1 MISVEDIK
9 NILGELRGLDLESM
23 QLAQEELDRK
33 MKPQGSL
40 GVLEKIVVKMAG
52 IYGYPIKQVDK
63 KCHIVA
69 SADNGVLE
77 EGISSCPVE
86 YTRIVSEAM
95 LNKIACIGLFSKR
108 LGVEFNL
115 VDIGIKEPIPRDYP
129 NLYNKN
135 IKKGTNNFYKEP
147 AMSREECLKAIQVGM
162 DMIKEKSQGVTVFSN
177 GEMGIANTTTSSAI
191 LYSFTRGNID
201 EIVGRGG
208 GLSDSGLIKKKRV
221 IKESCERYNTFE
233 MEPVDVLVHVG
244 GLDIACMVGMYLGA
258 VKYRK
263 LMLVDG
269 FISAVAL
276 LTAYKIEPKVKDFIL
291 LTHMS
296 EEPGMKV
303 VLNELGEKAF
313 LNMEMRL
320 GEGTGAVLTYPM
332 IDCALDMINGM
343 KTPSEV
349 YDLFK

>member
-9 NILGELRGLDLESM
+9 NILGELRGLDIESM

-40 GVLEKIVVKMAG
+40 GVLEKIAVKMAG

-115 VDIGIKEPIPRDYP
+115 VDIGIKESIPRDYP

-233 MEPVDVLVHVG
+233 MEPVDILAHVG

>member
-1 MISVEDIK
+1 MKEIK
-9 NILGELRGLDLESM
+9 DILGEIEGLNVESVK
-23 QLAQEELDRK
+23 LAQEELDRK

-40 GVLEKIVVKMAG
+40 GVIEKIAIKMAG
-52 IYGYPIKQVDK
+52 IYGYPVKNIDK

-69 SADNGVLE
+69 SADNGVIE
-77 EGISSCPVE
+77 EGISSCPLE

-95 LNKIACIGLFSKR
+95 LNRIACIGLFTKR

-115 VDIGIKEPIPRDYP
+115 IDVGIKEPIPRNYP

-135 IKKGTNNFYKEP
+135 VKKGTNNFYKEP
-147 AMSREECLKAIQVGM
+147 AMSREECLKAIKVGI
-162 DMIKEKSQGVTVFSN
+162 DMIEEKSQGVTVFSN
-177 GEMGIANTTTSSAI
+177 GEMGIGNTSTSSAI
-191 LYSFTRGNID
+191 LYSFTKGDLD

-208 GLSDSGLIKKKRV
+208 GLSDAGLAKKKKI
-221 IKESCERYNTFE
+221 IKESCERYNTFD
-233 MEPVDVLVHVG
+233 MDPIDVIAHVG

-258 VKYRK
+258 AKYRK

-269 FISAVAL
+269 FISTVAAL
-276 LTAYKIEPKVKDFIL
+276 AACKIEPKVKDFIL

-303 VLNELGEKAF
+303 LVKELGEKAF

-332 IDCALDMINGM
+332 IDCAIDMINGM
-343 KTPSEV
+343 KTPAAV
-349 YDLFK
+349 YELFK

>member
-1 MISVEDIK
+1 MKEIK
-9 NILGELRGLDLESM
+9 DILGEVKGLNLESVR
-23 QLAQEELDRK
+23 LAQEELDRK

-40 GVLEKIVVKMAG
+40 GVIEKIAVKMAG
-52 IYGYPIKQVDK
+52 IYGYPVKQVDK

-77 EGISSCPVE
+77 EGISSCPLE

-95 LNKIACIGLFSKR
+95 LNQIACIGLFTKR

-115 VDIGIKEPIPRDYP
+115 VDIGIKEAIPRDYP
-129 NLYNKN
+129 NLYDRN
-135 IKKGTNNFYKEP
+135 IRKGTNNFYKEP
-147 AMSREECLKAIQVGM
+147 AMSREECLRAIQVGM
-162 DMIKEKSQGVTVFSN
+162 DMIKEKSEGVTVFSN

-191 LYSFTRGNID
+191 LYSFTRGDID

-208 GLSDSGLIKKKRV
+208 GLSDSGLLKKKRV

-233 MEPVDVLVHVG
+233 MEPVDVLAHVG

-269 FISAVAL
+269 FISVVAL
-276 LTAYKIEPKVKDFIL
+276 LTAYKIEPKVKDFVL

-303 VLNELGEKAF
+303 ALDELGEKAF

-343 KTPSEV
+343 KTPTEV
-349 YDLFK
+349 YELFK

>member
-1 MISVEDIK
+1 MVRDIK
-9 NILGELRGLDLESM
+9 SILGEIRGLDLESM
-23 QLAQEELDRK
+23 KLAQEELNRK

-40 GVLEKIVVKMAG
+40 GVLEKIAKKMAG
-52 IYGYPIKQVDK
+52 IYGFPVKQVDK

-69 SADNGVLE
+69 SADNGILE
-77 EGISSCPVE
+77 EGVSSCPLE

-95 LNKIACIGLFSKR
+95 LNKIACIGLFSKK

-115 VDIGIKEPIPRDYP
+115 IDIGIKEAIPREYP
-129 NLYNKN
+129 NLYYKN

-147 AMSREECLKAIQVGM
+147 AMSREECLKAIQVGI
-162 DMIKEKSQGVTVFSN
+162 DMIAEKTEGVTVFSN
-177 GEMGIANTTTSSAI
+177 GEMGIANTSTSSAV
-191 LYSFTRGNID
+191 LYSFTKGDID

-208 GLSDSGLIKKKRV
+208 GLSDSGLAKKKKV
-221 IKESCERYNTFE
+221 IKEACEKYNTFD
-233 MEPVDVLVHVG
+233 MDPIDVLAHVG

-258 VKYRK
+258 AKYRK

-269 FISAVAL
+269 FISVVAA

-296 EEPGMKV
+296 EEPGMKIA
-303 VLNELGEKAF
+303 LEELGEKAF

-320 GEGTGAVLTYPM
+320 GEGTGAVLAYPI
-332 IDCALDMINGM
+332 IDCALEMINGM
-343 KTPSEV
+343 KTPVEV
-349 YDLFK
+349 YKLFK

>member
-1 MISVEDIK
+1 MKVETVK
-9 NILGELRGLDLESM
+9 NILGDVKGLDMESVR
-23 QLAQEELDRK
+23 LAQEELDRK

-40 GVLEKIVVKMAG
+40 GVIEKIAIKMAG
-52 IYGYPIKQVDK
+52 IYGYPVKSVDK

-69 SADNGVLE
+69 SADNGVIE
-77 EGISSCPVE
+77 EGISSCPLE

-95 LNKIACIGLFSKR
+95 LNKIACIGLFTKR

-115 VDIGIKEPIPRDYP
+115 VDVGIKESIPRDYP

-135 IKKGTNNFYKEP
+135 VRKGTNNFYKEP
-147 AMSREECLKAIQVGM
+147 AMSREECLKAIEIGM
-162 DMIKEKSQGVTVFSN
+162 NMIEEKSQGITVFSN
-177 GEMGIANTTTSSAI
+177 GEMGIGNTSTSSAV
-191 LYSFTRGNID
+191 LYSLTKGDID

-208 GLSDSGLIKKKRV
+208 GLSDSGLLKKKKV

-233 MEPVDVLVHVG
+233 MDPIDILSHVG

-269 FISAVAL
+269 FISAVAA
-276 LTAYKIEPKVKDFIL
+276 LTACKIEPKVKDFIL

-303 VLNELGEKAF
+303 VLSELGEKAF

-332 IDCALDMINGM
+332 IDCAIDMINGM
-343 KTPSEV
+343 KTPAAV
-349 YDLFK
+349 YELFK

>member
-1 MISVEDIK
+1 MKVETVK
-9 NILGELRGLDLESM
+9 NILGDVKGLDMESVR
-23 QLAQEELDRK
+23 LAQEELDRK

-40 GVLEKIVVKMAG
+40 GVIEKIAIKMAG
-52 IYGYPIKQVDK
+52 IYGYPVKSVDK

-69 SADNGVLE
+69 SADNGVIE
-77 EGISSCPVE
+77 EGISSCPLE

-95 LNKIACIGLFSKR
+95 LNKIACIGLFTKR

-115 VDIGIKEPIPRDYP
+115 VDVGIKESIPRDYP
-129 NLYNKN
+129 NLYNRN
-135 IKKGTNNFYKEP
+135 VRKGTNNFYKEP
-147 AMSREECLKAIQVGM
+147 AMSREECLKAIEIGM
-162 DMIKEKSQGVTVFSN
+162 NMIEEKSQGVTVFSN
-177 GEMGIANTTTSSAI
+177 GEMGIGNTSTSSAV
-191 LYSFTRGNID
+191 LYSFTKGDID

-208 GLSDSGLIKKKRV
+208 GLSDSGLLKKKKV

-233 MEPVDVLVHVG
+233 MDPIDILAHVG

-269 FISAVAL
+269 FISAVAA
-276 LTAYKIEPKVKDFIL
+276 LTACKIEPKVKDFIL

-303 VLNELGEKAF
+303 VLSELREKAF

-332 IDCALDMINGM
+332 IDCAIDMINGM
-343 KTPSEV
+343 KTPAAV
-349 YDLFK
+349 YELFK

>member
-1 MISVEDIK
+1 MKEIK
-9 NILGELRGLDLESM
+9 DMLGNLEGLDLESLK
-23 QLAQEELDRK
+23 LAQEELDRK

-40 GVLEKIVVKMAG
+40 GMIEKIALKMAG
-52 IYGYPIKQVDK
+52 IYGYPVKPVDK

-69 SADNGVLE
+69 SADNGVIE
-77 EGISSCPVE
+77 EGISSCPIE

-108 LGVEFNL
+108 LGVDFNL
-115 VDIGIKEPIPRDYP
+115 IDIGIKEPVPREYP

-135 IKKGTNNFYKEP
+135 VKRGTNNFYKEP
-147 AMSREECLKAIQVGM
+147 AMTREECLKAIEIGM
-162 DMIKEKSQGVTVFSN
+162 DMIREKTEGVTVFSN
-177 GEMGIANTTTSSAI
+177 GEMGIGNTSTSSAV
-191 LYSFTRGNID
+191 LYSLTKGDID

-208 GLSDSGLIKKKRV
+208 GLSDSGLLKKKK
-221 IKESCERYNTFE
+221 IIEESCERYNTFE
-233 MEPVDVLVHVG
+233 MDPVDVVAHVG
-244 GLDIACMVGMYLGA
+244 GLDIACMIGMYLGA

-269 FISAVAL
+269 FISAVAA
-276 LTAYKIEPKVKDFIL
+276 LTAYRIEPKVKDFIL

-296 EEPGMKV
+296 EEPGMRV
-303 VLNELGEKAF
+303 VLEGLGEKAF

-332 IDCALDMINGM
+332 IDCAIDMINGM
-343 KTPSEV
+343 KTPTDV
-349 YDLFK
+349 YKLFE